1 MDSGLDVDSLRI
13 ACENINNYMEE
24 NPETS
29 VLIITHYP
37 RILEYIKPDYV
48 HILMDGKIQKT
59 GDYSL
64 AEQIEKDGYKMIG
77 IDA

>member
-1 MDSGLDVDSLRI
+1 
-13 ACENINNYMEE
+13 
-24 NPETS
+24 
-29 VLIITHYP
+29 
-37 RILEYIKPDYV
+37 
-48 HILMDGKIQKT
+48 MDGKIQKT